1 MDIDITP
8 IMISLLEI
16 NAKNDTI
23 LGELQKVRAER
34 TGESIENTRD
44 DFNNTFDKR
53 LRFHIDKLIE
63 RYPDKISGFDL
74 DDLLQG

>member
-23 LGELQKVRAER
+23 LRELQKVRAER
-34 TGESIENTRD
+34 TGESIENIRD

-63 RYPDKISGFDL
+63 RYPDKISGLDL